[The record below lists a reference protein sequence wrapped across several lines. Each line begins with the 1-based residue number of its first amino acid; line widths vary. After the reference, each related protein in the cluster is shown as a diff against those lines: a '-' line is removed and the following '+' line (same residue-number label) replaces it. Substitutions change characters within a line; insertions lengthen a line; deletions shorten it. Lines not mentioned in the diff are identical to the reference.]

1 MRTLEFWPDYGG
13 RLLHEGGAPVALD
26 SADLGLSPH
35 LITRAARWLGTYD
48 DALLDPTK
56 GDAAW
61 ISEGRTLFEL
71 MSSALRERGIELT
84 DWEGYW
90 GR

>member
-13 RLLHEGGAPVALD
+13 QLLHEDGVPVVLD
-26 SADLGLSPH
+26 GLGLSAH
-35 LITRAARWLGTYD
+35 LLDRVARWLRTYD
-48 DALLDPTK
+48 DALLEPTK
-56 GDAAW
+56 GDHAW
-61 ISEGRTLFEL
+61 VTEGRTLFEL
-71 MSSALRERGIELT
+71 LSSALRDRDIELT